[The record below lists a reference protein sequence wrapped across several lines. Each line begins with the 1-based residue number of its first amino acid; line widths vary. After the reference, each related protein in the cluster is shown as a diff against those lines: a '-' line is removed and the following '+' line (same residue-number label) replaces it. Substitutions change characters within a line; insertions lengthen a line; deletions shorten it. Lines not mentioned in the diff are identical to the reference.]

1 MAEGAWL
8 GLAWELDQV
17 HHPVLPEGVSSLK
30 PVNKVCYL
38 LHVTAAREDALP
50 GAGGLSA

>member
-8 GLAWELDQV
+8 GLTWELGQV
-17 HHPVLPEGVSSLK
+17 HCPVLPEGVSSLK

-38 LHVTAAREDALP
+38 LHVTAACEDALP